1 MRPAFALLTAVG
13 CVLGASAAVAVRL
26 RRRYLVITVAGV
38 SMEPAYRDGDRVL
51 VRRAS
56 LDAVRRGQVVLL
68 AGSLTEM
75 WPEMAAEAALTTDPR
90 APSGR
95 PVNGR
100 EPSGRPVAAREPV
113 DEPFRVVKRVAAVP
127 GDPVPHE
134 VASLPDAPGRVV
146 PDGCLVVLGDNAAA
160 SRDSRHFGYVP
171 ADWLLGV
178 VVRRIAPA
186 PGVRHEDGG
195 RAARAGHAGPPRPPA
210 AS

>member
-1 MRPAFALLTAVG
+1 MRPVLALLAAAG

-38 SMEPAYRDGDRVL
+38 SMEPAFRDGDRVL

-90 APSGR
+90 APSDR

-100 EPSGRPVAAREPV
+100 KPAGRPVAAREPA
-113 DEPFRVVKRVAAVP
+113 DEPFRVVKRVTAVP
-127 GDPVPHE
+127 GDPVPRE
-134 VASLPDAPGRVV
+134 IASVPHAPGRVV

-171 ADWLLGV
+171 AEWLLGV

-186 PGVRHEDGG
+186 PEVRQEDGG
-195 RAARAGHAGPPRPPA
+195 RGARAGTPRRPA